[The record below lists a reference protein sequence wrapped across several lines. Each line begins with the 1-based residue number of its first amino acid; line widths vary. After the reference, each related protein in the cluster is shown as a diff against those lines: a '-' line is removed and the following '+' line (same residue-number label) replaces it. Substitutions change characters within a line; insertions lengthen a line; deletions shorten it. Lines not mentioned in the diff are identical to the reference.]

1 VTVKVKLKQ
10 AVIRKFRVS
19 KGWTQ
24 EKLAEESGVH
34 SRTIQRI
41 ENDGVASIQSLNAI
55 AGALDVEPK
64 LLQQIESEM
73 QASAENLNTDDYGQS
88 SGELAALSFKHRQH
102 TKEIAR
108 EAERV
113 ENWQSYKW
121 PGWAIMFIGAFLVVD
136 VILMTQA
143 NLSRTVIFQVLL
155 PGVTIGLLL
164 MLVGKYFIN
173 LSIRAEREQKLL
185 ARLIRTKA
193 LG

>member
-113 ENWQSYKW
+113 EN
-121 PGWAIMFIGAFLVVD
+121 
-136 VILMTQA
+136 
-143 NLSRTVIFQVLL
+143 
-155 PGVTIGLLL
+155 
-164 MLVGKYFIN
+164 
-173 LSIRAEREQKLL
+173 
-185 ARLIRTKA
+185 
-193 LG
+193 